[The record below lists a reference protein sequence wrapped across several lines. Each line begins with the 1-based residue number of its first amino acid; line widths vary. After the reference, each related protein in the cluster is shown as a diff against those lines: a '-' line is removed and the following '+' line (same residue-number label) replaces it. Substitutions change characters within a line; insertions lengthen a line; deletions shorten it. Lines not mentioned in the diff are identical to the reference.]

1 MEIICQLCTM
11 DGTPLIEDLSV
22 WLYPTAG
29 HFTVPFGREVRL
41 LGKYLLEGIDGESW
55 HIFIDALNIS
65 HRPLTAHFNI
75 ES

>member
-29 HFTVPFGREVRL
+29 HFT
-41 LGKYLLEGIDGESW
+41 GKYLLEGIDGESW